1 MKDLLTGYA
10 VTVVALATID
20 GVSNTIA
27 ALFEYAK
34 NSINLATARKQ
45 VEINKLAQQKQN
57 EHVRA
62 IGFTTD
68 SNAEEDDEYDD

>member
-27 ALFEYAK
+27 ALFEYAR
-34 NSINLATARKQ
+34 NSINLATAK
-45 VEINKLAQQKQN
+45 K
-57 EHVRA
+57 
-62 IGFTTD
+62 
-68 SNAEEDDEYDD
+68 